1 VYFVCS
7 IQNRIK
13 YEWCII
19 MGYIKMAKATVY
31 DLHDFFDSDTYLDK
45 SERNIQRVS
54 NKLDD
59 YIKEPN
65 EENIHDIRKAIR
77 RLEASYRSLSA
88 KKVRKKR
95 VIREYT
101 EYSKKLF
108 SINSQIRD
116 FDIISERLSSVEIH
130 AQQDTMTSI
139 QGSLFKQR
147 KTKLNEA
154 VSFALEL
161 RKLRVPK
168 LTMKIKISNKGSKK
182 RFSKVIGKF
191 ATRIEHNFPIVV
203 NDNEKVTE
211 LHELRKDCKKLRYLL
226 ELLPDNRG
234 KDQGSE
240 IDDYVSKLMEKLE
253 KVQDM
258 LGIIHDY
265 DTMIAY
271 LNRRKRT
278 GRTSTLIHSILAK
291 INGERQ
297 NTYEEFV
304 KFVNGHS
311 ADKGNF
317 FITTTEVM
325 A

>member
-1 VYFVCS
+1 MRY
-7 IQNRIK
+7 IEMIK
-13 YEWCII
+13 T
-19 MGYIKMAKATVY
+19 TVY
-31 DLHDFFDSDTYLDK
+31 DLHGSFDSNTYLDK

-77 RLEASYRSLSA
+77 RLEASYRSLPS
-88 KKVRKKR
+88 KKARKKR

-116 FDIISERLSSVEIH
+116 FDVISEKLTGDENP
-130 AQQDTMTSI
+130 AQQDVIKSI
-139 QGSLFKQR
+139 EGSIMKQR
-147 KTKLNEA
+147 KTKLDEA
-154 VSFALEL
+154 ISFALEL

-168 LTMKIKISNKGSKK
+168 LTKKIKVSNKRSKK

-191 ATRIEHNFPIVV
+191 ATRIEHNLPIVV
-203 NDNEKVTE
+203 NDNERVTE
-211 LHELRKDCKKLRYLL
+211 LHELRKDCKKLRYIL
-226 ELLPDNRG
+226 ELLPENNA
-234 KDQGSE
+234 KDQTTE
-240 IDDYVSKLMEKLE
+240 KDDYVSKLMEKLE
-253 KVQDM
+253 NVQDL

-271 LNRRKRT
+271 LKQRKGT
-278 GRTSTLIHSILAK
+278 GTRSTLVHSILAK
-291 INGERQ
+291 INQERQ
-297 NTYEEFV
+297 NKYKEFV
-304 KFVNGHS
+304 KFVNGDPS
-311 ADKGNF
+311 ADKNNF
-317 FITTTEVM
+317 FIRTTDIM

>member
-1 VYFVCS
+1 
-7 IQNRIK
+7 
-13 YEWCII
+13 
-19 MGYIKMAKATVY
+19 MAKTTVY
-31 DLHDFFDSDTYLDK
+31 DLHNSFDSDTYLDK

-77 RLEASYRSLSA
+77 RLEASYKSIPS
-88 KKVRKKR
+88 KKVRNKKI
-95 VIREYT
+95 IRKYA

-116 FDIISERLSSVEIH
+116 FDIIGEKLSNFENPD
-130 AQQDTMTSI
+130 QRDTIESI
-139 QGSLFKQR
+139 KGSLLKQR
-147 KTKLNEA
+147 RTKLNEA
-154 VSFALEL
+154 ISFALEL

-168 LTMKIKISNKGSKK
+168 LTKQIKITNKRSKK
-182 RFSKVIGKF
+182 RLNKQIGKF
-191 ATRIEHNFPIVV
+191 ATRIEHNLPIVE

-226 ELLPDNRG
+226 ELLPDSNG
-234 KDQGSE
+234 KNQAGE
-240 IDDYVSKLMEKLE
+240 MDDYAPKLMEKLE
-253 KVQDM
+253 SVQDV

-271 LNRRKRT
+271 LNRRKGT
-278 GRTSTLIHSILAK
+278 GTRSTLVNSIITQLK
-291 INGERQ
+291 QQRQ
-297 NTYEEFV
+297 NKYEEFV
-304 KFVNGHS
+304 KFAKGDLS
-311 ADKGNF
+311 ARTTNF
-317 FITTTEVM
+317 FNRTTNVM

>member
-1 VYFVCS
+1 
-7 IQNRIK
+7 
-13 YEWCII
+13 
-19 MGYIKMAKATVY
+19 MGETTVY
-31 DLHDFFDSDTYLDK
+31 DLYDSFDGDTYLDK

-77 RLEASYRSLSA
+77 RLEASYRSLPS
-88 KKVRKKR
+88 KKVRRKQ

-108 SINSQIRD
+108 SKNSQIRD
-116 FDIISERLSSVEIH
+116 FDIIGENLSSNENP
-130 AQQDTMTSI
+130 AQQDIIESI
-139 QGSLFKQR
+139 EASLYKQK

-154 VSFALEL
+154 ISFALEL

-168 LTMKIKISNKGSKK
+168 LTKKIQISNKRSKK

-191 ATRIEHNFPIVV
+191 ATRIEHNLPIVV

-226 ELLPDNRG
+226 ELLPDSSG
-234 KDQGSE
+234 KDETSE
-240 IDDYVSKLMEKLE
+240 RDNYVSKIMEKLE
-253 KVQDM
+253 SAQAI

-265 DTMIAY
+265 DTTIAY
-271 LNRRKRT
+271 LMRRKGT
-278 GRTSTLIHSILAK
+278 GTRSTLVHSIIAK
-291 INGERQ
+291 INRERR
-297 NTYEEFV
+297 NKYKEFV
-304 KFVNGHS
+304 KFVHS
-311 ADKGNF
+311 DLSAGSTNSLGRQ
-317 FITTTEVM
+317 T
-325 A
+325 